1 MKKYLLLFLLVAF
14 GTFVSAGAQERWMVN
29 QTGTLRLDKLRAPLY
44 SLGVEVSC
52 YLLRAGSFRV
62 GPGAGVLYSRPYC
75 DIYEQSGGSGP
86 YPLYEKA
93 LTMPLFFRME
103 YGFGSEG
110 ARFFALLDVGTHV
123 TLAEQEE
130 MVTDKHYVSLV
141 GRYDVGSLQAL
152 YLTPQVGVNFGKH
165 YYAAAGV
172 WCQWARSRYVALAPT
187 ASASLRIGV
196 RF

>member
-1 MKKYLLLFLLVAF
+1 MKKYVLIVLIVAL
-14 GTFVSAGAQERWMVN
+14 GVTVSASAQERWMVN
-29 QTGTLRLDKLRAPLY
+29 QTGTLRLDKLRAPLH

-52 YLLRAGSFRV
+52 FLLRAGSLRV

-93 LTMPLFFRME
+93 FTMPLFLRTEF
-103 YGFGSEG
+103 GFGSEG

-130 MVTDKHYVSLV
+130 MVTDEHYRSLV
-141 GRYDVGSLQAL
+141 GKYTAGSLQAL
-152 YLTPQVGVNFGKH
+152 FITPQVGVNFGKH

-172 WCQWARSRYVALAPT
+172 WCQWARSRYAALAPT